1 MKPQQQTQELRARAQ
16 EKLQKKVESKMPPK
30 KVITKSSAKKGK
42 EVQKPEKIANK
53 GIRGTEY
60 DPVITDDKVSKAIVS
75 HITVLKNV

>member
-42 EVQKPEKIANK
+42 EVQKPEKIAK